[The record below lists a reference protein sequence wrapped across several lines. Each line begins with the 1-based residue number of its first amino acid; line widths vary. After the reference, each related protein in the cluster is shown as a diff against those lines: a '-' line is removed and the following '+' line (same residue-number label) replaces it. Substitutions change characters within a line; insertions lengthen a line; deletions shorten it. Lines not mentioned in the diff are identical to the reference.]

1 MTKGLL
7 SARPYHLIEKPCSWL
22 AFRPAL
28 KLKSAMIAIG
38 A

>member
-1 MTKGLL
+1 MTKGLR
-7 SARPYHLIEKPCSWL
+7 SARPYHWTEKPSNWL
-22 AFRPAL
+22 ACRPAL